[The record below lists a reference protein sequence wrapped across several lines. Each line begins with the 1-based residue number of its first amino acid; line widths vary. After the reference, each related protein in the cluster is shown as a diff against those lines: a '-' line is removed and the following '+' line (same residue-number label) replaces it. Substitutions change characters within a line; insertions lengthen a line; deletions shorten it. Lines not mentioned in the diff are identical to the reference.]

1 MKLPALIVASVCVSG
16 VCLAQGMAVP
26 AGELPV
32 DSYVVSNDN
41 AGAEPVTDENLYD
54 DFGGEAGVSR
64 IVDAMVER
72 SVQDPRIADV
82 FAASDLVRLRR
93 TLKEQFCYI
102 LAGPCDYSG
111 MDMASSHKDHGIS
124 NREFNA
130 LVENLQLAMNAEGG
144 PFRAQNK
151 LLAKLAPMQRD
162 VVTR

>member
-1 MKLPALIVASVCVSG
+1 MKMRFLIASAVLLS
-16 VCLAQGMAVP
+16 GMANAQTEDVP

-32 DSYVVSNDN
+32 DAYEMSNDN
-41 AGAEPVTDENLYD
+41 AGADPIAGENLYEV
-54 DFGGEAGVSR
+54 FGGEEGVGR
-64 IVDAMVER
+64 IVDTMVDISLED
-72 SVQDPRIADV
+72 SRIAEILM
-82 FAASDLVRLRR
+82 ASDLVRLRR

-102 LAGPCDYSG
+102 LAGPCDYTG
-111 MDMASSHKDHGIS
+111 RDMASSHKDHGIT

-130 LVENLQLAMNAEGG
+130 LVENLQLAMNKEGV

>member
-1 MKLPALIVASVCVSG
+1 MKMRFLIVSAVLLSG
-16 VCLAQGMAVP
+16 IAHAQTEDVP

-32 DSYVVSNDN
+32 DPYELTNEN
-41 AGAEPVTDENLYD
+41 AGADPIASENLYEV
-54 DFGGEAGVSR
+54 FGGEAGVAR
-64 IVDAMVER
+64 IVDTMVDISLED
-72 SVQDPRIADV
+72 SRIAEILM
-82 FAASDLVRLRR
+82 ASDLVRLRR

-102 LAGPCDYSG
+102 LAGPCDYTG
-111 MDMASSHKDHGIS
+111 RDMASSHKDHGIT

-130 LVENLQLAMNAEGG
+130 LVENLQLAMNREGV

>member
-1 MKLPALIVASVCVSG
+1 MTGLSLLIAALILPAG
-16 VCLAQGMAVP
+16 LALAEP
-26 AGELPV
+26 PPGELPV
-32 DSYVVSNDN
+32 DPYEMSNEN
-41 AGAEPVTDENLYD
+41 AGADPFEGAALFEAFN
-54 DFGGEAGVSR
+54 GEEGIAR
-64 IVDAMVER
+64 IVDDMVDR
-72 SVQDPRIADV
+72 SLDDPRIKDV

-102 LAGPCDYSG
+102 LGGPCDYTG
-111 MDMASSHKDHGIS
+111 KDMASSHKDHGIA

-130 LVENLQLAMNAEGG
+130 LVENLQLAMNTEGV

>member
-1 MKLPALIVASVCVSG
+1 MKMLFLIASAVLLS
-16 VCLAQGMAVP
+16 GMANAQTEDVP

-32 DSYVVSNDN
+32 DPYEMSNDN
-41 AGAEPVTDENLYD
+41 AGADPIASENLYQV
-54 DFGGEAGVSR
+54 FGGEEGVGR
-64 IVDAMVER
+64 IVDTMVDISLED
-72 SVQDPRIADV
+72 SRIAEILM
-82 FAASDLVRLRR
+82 ASDLVRLRR

-102 LAGPCDYSG
+102 LAGPCDYTG
-111 MDMASSHKDHGIS
+111 RDMASSHKDHGIT

-130 LVENLQLAMNAEGG
+130 LVENLQLAMNKEGV

>member
-1 MKLPALIVASVCVSG
+1 MLKASLLLAALILPAG
-16 VCLAQGMAVP
+16 LALAEP
-26 AGELPV
+26 PPGELPV
-32 DSYVVSNDN
+32 DPYEMSNEN
-41 AGAEPVTDENLYD
+41 AGADRFE
-54 DFGGEAGVSR
+54 GEALFLAFNGEEGISR
-64 IVDAMVER
+64 VVDDMVDR
-72 SVQDPRIADV
+72 NLADPRIKDI

-102 LAGPCDYSG
+102 LNGPCDYTG
-111 MDMASSHKDHGIS
+111 MDMASSHKDHGIT

-130 LVENLQLAMNAEGG
+130 LVENLQMAMNTEGV

>member
-1 MKLPALIVASVCVSG
+1 MTKASLLLAALMLPAA
-16 VCLAQGMAVP
+16 VCLAETP

-32 DSYVVSNDN
+32 DPYEISNDN
-41 AGAEPVTDENLYD
+41 AGADPFEGTALFEAFN
-54 DFGGEAGVSR
+54 GEAGISR
-64 IVDAMVER
+64 VVDDMVDR
-72 SVQDPRIADV
+72 NLADPRIKDI

-93 TLKEQFCYI
+93 TLKEQFCFI
-102 LAGPCDYSG
+102 LNGPCDYTG
-111 MDMASSHKDHGIS
+111 MDMKSSHADHGIT

-130 LVENLQLAMNAEGG
+130 LVENLQLAMSTEGV

>member
-1 MKLPALIVASVCVSG
+1 MTKASLLLAALIVPAA
-16 VCLAQGMAVP
+16 VCLAETP

-32 DSYVVSNDN
+32 DPYEISNDN
-41 AGAEPVTDENLYD
+41 AGADPFEGTALFEAFN
-54 DFGGEAGVSR
+54 GEAGISR
-64 IVDAMVER
+64 VVDDMVDR
-72 SVQDPRIADV
+72 NLADPRIKDI

-93 TLKEQFCYI
+93 TLKEQFCFI
-102 LAGPCDYSG
+102 LNGPCDYTG
-111 MDMASSHKDHGIS
+111 MDMKSSHADHGIT

-130 LVENLQLAMNAEGG
+130 LVENLQLAMNTEGV